1 MYYALLRSICFDVS
15 KLLLSVIQGL
25 KVLKTVLFFIDNFSL
40 TTTYTR
46 EFYDVMIKK
55 LHHRETLY
63 RRNLENYRNIYNT
76 KRSKFAENIK
86 KEIIILEQ
94 RVTYFSMLFQRTRSV
109 KKSKIEPRI
118 KSGFSTLPSNFDVAT
133 RTEINI
139 AGFPLHLCGIIRVY
153 LRELDPPTRI
163 PALRISSRS
172 HFQFLLWCDCD
183 QIWLY
188 CSIFFFF
195 RKNRNLFFLF
205 RMNCKCIRSF
215 DNNHFVSID
224 YSIDAYFQRYHSIY
238 LLYIFDLPFNCTI

>member
-1 MYYALLRSICFDVS
+1 
-15 KLLLSVIQGL
+15 
-25 KVLKTVLFFIDNFSL
+25 
-40 TTTYTR
+40 
-46 EFYDVMIKK
+46 
-55 LHHRETLY
+55 
-63 RRNLENYRNIYNT
+63 
-76 KRSKFAENIK
+76 
-86 KEIIILEQ
+86 
-94 RVTYFSMLFQRTRSV
+94 MLFQRTRSV

-195 RKNRNLFFLF
+195 LGKIEICFFSFEWIANVFDRLTIIILY
-205 RMNCKCIRSF
+205 RSIIRSMLIF
-215 DNNHFVSID
+215 NVIILYIYYIFLICHSIAQYEKRALVGYIRSIIDSVSI
-224 YSIDAYFQRYHSIY
+224 R
-238 LLYIFDLPFNCTI
+238 